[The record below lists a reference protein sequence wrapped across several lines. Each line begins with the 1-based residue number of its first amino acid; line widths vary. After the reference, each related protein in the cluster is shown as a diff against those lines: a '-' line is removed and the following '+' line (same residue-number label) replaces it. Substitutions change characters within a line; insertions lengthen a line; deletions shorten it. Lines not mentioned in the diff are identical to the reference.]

1 MLHFPIELPE
11 HYLQKAEKLKIN
23 PEKIE
28 EAFIHGSGPGG
39 QKINKTANCVR
50 LRYIPLEI
58 EVKCQKH
65 RERSKNR
72 LSAYKLLIN
81 KIEDKVLGKKS
92 EMAQK
97 IFKIRK
103 QKKRRSKKAKE
114 KILAEKHHRSGIK
127 ETRKRVDI

>member
-1 MLHFPIELPE
+1 MKNFPIEIPE
-11 HYLQKAEKLKIN
+11 NYLKKAEKLSIRLD
-23 PEKIE
+23 KIE
-28 EAFIHGSGPGG
+28 ESFIHGSGPGG

-50 LRYIPLEI
+50 LRYKPLEI

-65 RERSKNR
+65 RERNKNR

-92 EMAQK
+92 ERAQK
-97 IFKIRK
+97 IFKLRK

-114 KILAEKHHRSGIK
+114 KILKEKHHRSEIK
-127 ETRKRVDI
+127 ETRKKIDI